1 MFRLSDR
8 AVALVLLSGLLVV
21 NLCQCQD
28 STGLI
33 EEIAINVSRI
43 ATSMANRIISELD
56 NNYCKY
62 YNS

>member
-1 MFRLSDR
+1 MFRISDR
-8 AVALVLLSGLLVV
+8 TVALVLLSGLLVV
-21 NLCQCQD
+21 DSCQCQD

-33 EEIAINVSRI
+33 EEIAVNVSRI
-43 ATSMANRIISELD
+43 ASSMAKRIISELN